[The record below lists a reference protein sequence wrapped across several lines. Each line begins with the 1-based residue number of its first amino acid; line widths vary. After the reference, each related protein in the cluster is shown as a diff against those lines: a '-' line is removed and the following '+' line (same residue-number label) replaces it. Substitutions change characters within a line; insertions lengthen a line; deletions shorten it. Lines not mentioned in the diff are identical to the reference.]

1 MVASLLGRLCAAALI
16 LRTSLPFSIDSDST
30 SLSIRKSGGRCK
42 LLGTSTFHESLS
54 CKEPHL
60 PNTERASKDR
70 FLKISSVLT
79 KQVLQP
85 LLSSLARDGFPSTKG
100 EWGEFW
106 LRGNKESG
114 VTNAARV
121 TQAIEALGPTFV
133 KFGQALSARPDIV
146 PRELA
151 DALTVLQ
158 DNMQTFDTETA
169 RETIRS
175 ELQNKASTTALDAIL
190 TSLSEYPIAAASIG
204 QVYKAT
210 LPGYGAVAIKVQR
223 PGIHKT
229 VEQDALLLKSVAA
242 WLESLPAGVPGSN
255 RPLVAAKLVDA
266 VDEFMTR
273 LFEELD
279 YGNEANNMETFA
291 KLYSVRKGTSTSI
304 RVIVPEIIQSLCTE
318 HVLVMEWIDGSKLT
332 DTENDRGKAENL
344 RLIETG
350 IECTLSQLLDTGIL
364 HADPHSGNL
373 IKVRTEEGMRLG
385 YLDFGVLSTVPEQVR
400 DGLVCAV
407 VELVFA
413 RNVQAVA
420 DLFAEMQLLA
430 PSVMA
435 NPLEKAALAAALNQI
450 FSDVL
455 QFPSD
460 EAIAEGVSPVP
471 QLRFDVLLT
480 SLFSL
485 VTRFEFTLPP
495 YFLNNARAL
504 ATLEGIARGLD
515 PSFNVLRVVYPYA
528 LNRLLRNPST
538 SAVVEETILNQM
550 HRPGTRI
557 FDLQRMKKLLQD
569 SAFLTG
575 YSRRKVLVDVLS
587 CRGGQRVF
595 GKVLL
600 QILSNPSI
608 LLSERAV
615 DNGFRRPRWLRRR
628 LRKERNV
635 VFKSG
640 GNLRL

>member
-1 MVASLLGRLCAAALI
+1 MVPVYLDDFALQP
-16 LRTSLPFSIDSDST
+16 LYCVQACPFP
-30 SLSIRKSGGRCK
+30 SIRIR
-42 LLGTSTFHESLS
+42 
-54 CKEPHL
+54 PHCQYE
-60 PNTERASKDR
+60 N
-70 FLKISSVLT
+70 
-79 KQVLQP
+79 QVDGP

-151 DALTVLQ
+151 DALIVLQ

-279 YGNEANNMETFA
+279 YGNEATTW
-291 KLYSVRKGTSTSI
+291 KRLQSSI
-304 RVIVPEIIQSLCTE
+304 LFERSLCTE

-332 DTENDRGKAENL
+332 DTENGRGKAENL

-450 FSDVL
+450 LSDVL

-504 ATLEGIARGLD
+504 ATLEDL
-515 PSFNVLRVVYPYA
+515 A
-528 LNRLLRNPST
+528 L
-538 SAVVEETILNQM
+538 V
-550 HRPGTRI
+550 
-557 FDLQRMKKLLQD
+557 
-569 SAFLTG
+569 FLT
-575 YSRRKVLVDVLS
+575 Y
-587 CRGGQRVF
+587 
-595 GKVLL
+595 
-600 QILSNPSI
+600 
-608 LLSERAV
+608 
-615 DNGFRRPRWLRRR
+615 
-628 LRKERNV
+628 KE
-635 VFKSG
+635 
-640 GNLRL
+640 

>member
-1 MVASLLGRLCAAALI
+1 
-16 LRTSLPFSIDSDST
+16 
-30 SLSIRKSGGRCK
+30 
-42 LLGTSTFHESLS
+42 
-54 CKEPHL
+54 
-60 PNTERASKDR
+60 
-70 FLKISSVLT
+70 LT

-450 FSDVL
+450 LSDVL

-538 SAVVEETILNQM
+538 SAVVEETTLNLM

>member
-1 MVASLLGRLCAAALI
+1 
-16 LRTSLPFSIDSDST
+16 
-30 SLSIRKSGGRCK
+30 
-42 LLGTSTFHESLS
+42 
-54 CKEPHL
+54 
-60 PNTERASKDR
+60 
-70 FLKISSVLT
+70 LT

-151 DALTVLQ
+151 DALIVLQ

-279 YGNEANNMETFA
+279 YGNEATNMETFA

-332 DTENDRGKAENL
+332 DTENGRGKAENL

-450 FSDVL
+450 LSDVL

-538 SAVVEETILNQM
+538 SAVVEETTLNLM

>member
-1 MVASLLGRLCAAALI
+1 
-16 LRTSLPFSIDSDST
+16 
-30 SLSIRKSGGRCK
+30 
-42 LLGTSTFHESLS
+42 
-54 CKEPHL
+54 
-60 PNTERASKDR
+60 
-70 FLKISSVLT
+70 LT

-332 DTENDRGKAENL
+332 DTENGRGKAENL

-450 FSDVL
+450 LSDVL

-538 SAVVEETILNQM
+538 SAVVEETTLNLM

>member
-1 MVASLLGRLCAAALI
+1 
-16 LRTSLPFSIDSDST
+16 
-30 SLSIRKSGGRCK
+30 
-42 LLGTSTFHESLS
+42 
-54 CKEPHL
+54 
-60 PNTERASKDR
+60 
-70 FLKISSVLT
+70 LT

-332 DTENDRGKAENL
+332 DTENGRGKAENL

-538 SAVVEETILNQM
+538 SAVVEETTLNLM